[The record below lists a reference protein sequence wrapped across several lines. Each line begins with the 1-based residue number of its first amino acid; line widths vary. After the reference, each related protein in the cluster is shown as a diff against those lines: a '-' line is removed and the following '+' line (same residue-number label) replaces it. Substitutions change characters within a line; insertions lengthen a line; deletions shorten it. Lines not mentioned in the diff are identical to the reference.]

1 MSTRK
6 KAPTDSTKI
15 NTVKEIAN
23 LNFSLNIQYRDDL
36 TNTQKEIIRAATD
49 KETKCLLLSG
59 RAGTGK
65 SWITLLSALTLLDSH
80 IVKEIIYVRS
90 LVQSKD
96 GQTGYLKGDLDEKT
110 YYYNEPLHQILGE
123 ILPKNDIKRLF
134 ESEKIKCY
142 PTSMLRSY
150 NFHNAAVIAEEAQTM
165 TFDSIFTIATRLTPY
180 SKLFIIG
187 DALYQND
194 LGKLSGFKKFIEI
207 FGDKES
213 WENGFR
219 YFELDSSHIVRSPFV
234 KFLVQKVEQYE
245 KNGGE
250 RIIS

>member
-1 MSTRK
+1 MPSQNKYRETHST
-6 KAPTDSTKI
+6 STCVDFQARRLKI
-15 NTVKEIAN
+15 K
-23 LNFSLNIQYRDDL
+23 YRDDL
-36 TNTQKEIIRAATD
+36 TPTQKEIIKAASD
-49 KETKCLLLSG
+49 KDTKCLILNG
-59 RAGTGK
+59 RAGVGK
-65 SWITLLSALTLLDSH
+65 SWITMLTALMLLDTH
-80 IVKEIIYVRS
+80 VVKEIIYLRS
-90 LVQSKD
+90 MVQSKD

-110 YYYNEPLHQILGE
+110 YYYNEPLHQSLAE

-180 SKLFIIG
+180 SRLFVIG
-187 DALYQND
+187 DAVHQND
-194 LGKLSGFKKFIEI
+194 LGKLSGFKKFTEI
-207 FGDKES
+207 FGDQES
-213 WENGFR
+213 YENGFR

-234 KFLVQKVEQYE
+234 KFLVQKVENYQKE
-245 KNGGE
+245 NGD